1 MQTRRSIIS
10 YLSVDG
16 QKIEGQSRL
25 IGRSKYM
32 KISTAVLPPA
42 LLLDRFL
49 QDWLL
54 EDIGRGDRTTQALIS
69 PGTRQAVWIAK
80 EAGVIAGLPI
90 AARVFYLLN
99 SSTVFTPLVEE
110 GEAVEKGQ
118 TIAEIQGAY
127 DALLTGERVALNLAM
142 RLSGIATMT
151 REYVKQIE
159 DLTTQLVDTRKTTPG
174 LRLLEKYATQV
185 GGATNHR
192 MGLDDAVMIKDNHIV
207 AAGGIGNAIAQV
219 RAQIPYP
226 LKIEVETENLDM
238 VKETLEHG
246 ADIIMLDNM
255 SIEMMRQVVRIIR
268 QHSIEIEIEASGNVT
283 LQTLRAIAE
292 TGVDFISSSAPITRS
307 TWLDLSMRIKV

>member
-1 MQTRRSIIS
+1 
-10 YLSVDG
+10 
-16 QKIEGQSRL
+16 
-25 IGRSKYM
+25 M
-32 KISTAVLPPA
+32 KTSVLPPL

-80 EAGVIAGLPI
+80 EAGVIAGLTI

-99 SSTVFTPLVEE
+99 PSTVFTPLVEE
-110 GEAVEKGQ
+110 GEAVQKGQ
-118 TIAEIQGAY
+118 TIAEIQGAF

-151 REYVKQIE
+151 RRYVEKID
-159 DLTTQLVDTRKTTPG
+159 DLPAQLVDTRKTTPG

-185 GGATNHR
+185 GGAINHR

-207 AAGGIGNAIAQV
+207 AAGGIGQAIAQV

-226 LKIEVETENLDM
+226 LTIEVETENLDM
-238 VKETLEHG
+238 VSEAIGQG

-255 SIEMMRQVVRIIR
+255 PLELMSQAVQMIRRANQRIK
-268 QHSIEIEIEASGNVT
+268 IEASGNVT
-283 LQTLRAIAE
+283 LETLRAVAQ

-307 TWLDLSMRIKV
+307 TWLDLSMKIKV

>member
-1 MQTRRSIIS
+1 MN
-10 YLSVDG
+10 
-16 QKIEGQSRL
+16 KIP
-25 IGRSKYM
+25 
-32 KISTAVLPPA
+32 VLPPL

-99 SSTVFTPLVEE
+99 PSTVFTPLVDE
-110 GEAVEKGQ
+110 GEAVASGQ

-142 RLSGIATMT
+142 RLSGIASTT
-151 REYVKQIE
+151 RKYVEKID
-159 DLTTQLVDTRKTTPG
+159 DLPARLVDTRKTTPG

-226 LKIEVETENLDM
+226 LTIEVETENLDM
-238 VKETLEHG
+238 VHEALEHG

-255 SIEMMRQVVRIIR
+255 PLDLMCEAVQKIRSTNERIK
-268 QHSIEIEIEASGNVT
+268 IEASGNVT
-283 LQTLRAIAE
+283 LETLRAIAQ
-292 TGVDFISSSAPITRS
+292 TGVDFISSSAPVTRS
-307 TWLDLSMRIKV
+307 TWLDLSMKIKR

>member
-1 MQTRRSIIS
+1 MN
-10 YLSVDG
+10 
-16 QKIEGQSRL
+16 
-25 IGRSKYM
+25 
-32 KISTAVLPPA
+32 KISVLPPL
-42 LLLDRFL
+42 LLLDRYL

-69 PGTRQAVWIAK
+69 PGIRQAVWIAK
-80 EAGVIAGLPI
+80 ENGVIAGLTI

-99 SSTVFTPLVEE
+99 PSTVFTPLVEE

-118 TIAEIQGAY
+118 TIAELQGAF

-151 REYVKQIE
+151 RQYVEKIE
-159 DLTTQLVDTRKTTPG
+159 DLPAQLVDTRKTTPG
-174 LRLLEKYATQV
+174 LRLIEKYATQV

-219 RAQIPYP
+219 RAQVPYP

-238 VKETLEHG
+238 VNEALEHR

-255 SIEMMRQVVRIIR
+255 PLDLMVRAVQRIR
-268 QHSIEIEIEASGNVT
+268 STNERIKTEASGNVT
-283 LQTLRAIAE
+283 LETLRAIAE
-292 TGVDFISSSAPITRS
+292 TGVDFISSSAPVTRS
-307 TWLDLSMRIKV
+307 TWLDLSMKIQTVELS